1 MYLTDSGLA
10 VMGPFSTSS
19 EALRWIETGK
29 TPDVALLDFQLGD
42 GSCKALID
50 ALLKRGVPIVM
61 QSGLRPDPGM
71 PPEVRSLPWLSKPM
85 RYDDLRKALAQALSA
100 RPSTRAAKANG
111 EFHTNAVRSTPNV
124 KFKEQPLTHVLI
136 KRLAA
141 LCPLSGVEQAKL
153 VTAIARTYDIGGA
166 RDVTV
171 MGEPGGNCHVLLE
184 GMAAPYRML
193 PDGRRQITRFCVPGA
208 LLDLDGYVG
217 GKMDHNVVT
226 LGRCT
231 IGVIAHQALRD
242 LSREHPAIG
251 LALWRHTLAD
261 TAVFREWV
269 VNVGQRSAPE
279 RIAHVICEV
288 FTRLRDA
295 GLATEVDGKPTFN
308 WPIKQTEIADAT
320 GITPVHVNRSLQA
333 IRSNGLIELS
343 RSTATIFDWDGLAD
357 LSGFETDY
365 LAPVL
370 PESGGG
376 THLSM

>member
-1 MYLTDSGLA
+1 M
-10 VMGPFSTSS
+10 
-19 EALRWIETGK
+19 
-29 TPDVALLDFQLGD
+29 
-42 GSCKALID
+42 
-50 ALLKRGVPIVM
+50 
-61 QSGLRPDPGM
+61 
-71 PPEVRSLPWLSKPM
+71 
-85 RYDDLRKALAQALSA
+85 
-100 RPSTRAAKANG
+100 
-111 EFHTNAVRSTPNV
+111 
-124 KFKEQPLTHVLI
+124 THVLI

-141 LCPLSGVEQAKL
+141 LRPLSVLEQGKL
-153 VTAIARTYDIGGA
+153 VAAIARTYEVNRG

-171 MGEPGGNCHVLLE
+171 MGEPVGHCHVLLE
-184 GMAAPYRML
+184 GMTAPYRML
-193 PDGRRQITRFCVPGA
+193 PDGRRQIMQFCVPGDI
-208 LLDLDGYVG
+208 LDLGGFVG
-217 GKMDHNVVT
+217 GKMDHNVVA
-226 LGRCT
+226 LGRCA

-242 LSREHPAIG
+242 LSREHPAIA

-261 TAVFREWV
+261 TAVLREWV
-269 VNVGQRSAPE
+269 VNVGQRSALE

-288 FTRLRDA
+288 FMRLRDA
-295 GLATEVDGKPTFN
+295 GLATEIDGKPTFN

-333 IRSNGLIELS
+333 LRGSGLIQLS